1 MKNDTKGAKGMP
13 RKMLVIDDDQM
24 VLSSC
29 LRIFSEEGFD
39 VVTTTS
45 PEEGLSLVL
54 DTYFDVV
61 LCDWM
66 MPGLDG
72 MDVISRLDLTSPGSA
87 VIMISGYPSI
97 GRATEAMKR
106 GAMDYVEK
114 PFAPDEIIAAVQK
127 AIQRKEAEEKQ
138 IIERFGDLA
147 KTGHIS
153 LPSIDDKMLRALSA
167 AIEERRRIDAKPS
180 IEALSEPERLR
191 EMILAV
197 LDRYARNPNQL
208 IAMLQAVHSYAGYLS
223 YDAIGLIADEL
234 HMSEHDIFGTASFYA
249 QFKFEKPGKHL
260 MRCCTGTACFVGGG
274 GVILEA
280 MQSKLHIAPGQTTE
294 DGMFT
299 LERVACLGCCAL
311 APVVTIDGEVHGN
324 MNPSKLSRIIDRIY
338 RAESKG

>member
-1 MKNDTKGAKGMP
+1 MP

-29 LRIFSEEGFD
+29 LRIFKEEGFY

-54 DTYFDVV
+54 DTYFEAI

-72 MDVISRLDLTSPGSA
+72 MEVITRLGNTSPGSA

-106 GAMDYVEK
+106 GAMDYIEK
-114 PFAPDEIIAAVQK
+114 PFTPDEIIEAVHK
-127 AIQRKEAEEKQ
+127 AIQRKEAEEIQ
-138 IIERFGDLA
+138 IIERFGNLT

-153 LPSIDDKMLRALSA
+153 LPSVDDKILQALSA
-167 AIEERRRIDAKPS
+167 AIDERRRIDAKPS

-197 LDRYARNPNQL
+197 LDKYERNANHL

-223 YDAIGLIADEL
+223 YDSIGLIADEL

-280 MQSKLHIAPGQTTE
+280 IKAKLNIVPGQTTE
-294 DGMFT
+294 DGMFS

-311 APVVTIDGEVHGN
+311 APVVTIDGEVYGK
-324 MNPSKLSRIIDRIY
+324 MNPSKLSRIIDKMY
-338 RAESKG
+338 RAESEG

>member
-1 MKNDTKGAKGMP
+1 MA
-13 RKMLVIDDDQM
+13 RKMLVIDDDSM

-29 LRIFSEEGFD
+29 LRIFEEEGFS

-54 DTYFDVV
+54 DTYFDAI

-72 MDVISRLDLTSPGSA
+72 MEVITSLEDTSPGSA

-106 GAMDYVEK
+106 GAMDYVAK
-114 PFAPDEIIAAVQK
+114 PFTPDEIIKAVHE
-127 AIQRKEAEEKQ
+127 AIQRKEAEEIK
-138 IIERFGDLA
+138 IIERFGRLT

-153 LPSIDDKMLRALSA
+153 LPSIDDKMLQALSA
-167 AIEERRRIDAKPS
+167 AIDERRRIDAKPS
-180 IEALSEPERLR
+180 LEALSEPERLR
-191 EMILAV
+191 EITLAV
-197 LDRYARNPNQL
+197 LDKYDRNANHL

-223 YDAIGLIADEL
+223 YDSIGLIADEL

-249 QFKFEKPGKHL
+249 QFKFEKPGEHL

-280 MQSKLHIAPGQTTE
+280 IKSKLNIAPGQTTK
-294 DGMFT
+294 DRMFS

-311 APVVTIDGEVHGN
+311 APVVTIDGEVYGK
-324 MNPSKLSRIIDRIY
+324 MNPAKLSRTIDKIY
-338 RAESKG
+338 RTEPKG